1 MLIMARNPTFY
12 PQEPSLPYCD
22 SANHIFYLTAC
33 PKKYHNTPKRLRRK
47 RENLSA
53 KRLIQHPWKISIKK
67 LIQPCDGG
75 FYGSSIFSSCHSVQ
89 ASTSSLPWFVILLF
103 IETPINAS
111 STVTPNCSQGRSDLA
126 NAKIAGMSQELN
138 LSPRDYSNA
147 ATTFLISYLLFQLP
161 GTLLVKKIGPPI
173 QFSGAMILVCMTPI
187 ASTCYSH

>member
-1 MLIMARNPTFY
+1 M
-12 PQEPSLPYCD
+12 
-22 SANHIFYLTAC
+22 
-33 PKKYHNTPKRLRRK
+33 
-47 RENLSA
+47 
-53 KRLIQHPWKISIKK
+53 QHLWKVSIKK
-67 LIQPCDGG
+67 SIQPREGG
-75 FYGSSIFSSCHSVQ
+75 YYGSSTFSSCHFAQ
-89 ASTSSLPWFVILLF
+89 ASTSLPPWFVILLF

-111 STVTPNCSQGRSDLA
+111 STVTPNYSQGRSDLA

-173 QFSGAMILVCMTPI
+173 QFSGAMILVCMTPT